1 MSSVVV
7 RFRRAVCR
15 RVRHRWGTEWKKAN
29 VDWYAHSFGLSIQG
43 SCYPHTE
50 NFLDLDPVYKDAYG
64 QPLVRMTF
72 DWRDNETKMSAYVTK
87 KMEAIAKAMGADIVG
102 PAAPRKSPFD
112 TRIYQTTHIV
122 GGTTMGTDPE
132 TSVVSPRLQHWDA
145 QNLFIVG
152 ASVFQHNSGYN
163 PTGPLAAM
171 ALRLGDDLVQYI
183 QRPRML

>member
-87 KMEAIAKAMGADIVG
+87 KMEAIAKGMGPTSWA
-102 PAAPRKSPFD
+102 
-112 TRIYQTTHIV
+112 
-122 GGTTMGTDPE
+122 GGT
-132 TSVVSPRLQHWDA
+132 A
-145 QNLFIVG
+145 QEPV
-152 ASVFQHNSGYN
+152 
-163 PTGPLAAM
+163 
-171 ALRLGDDLVQYI
+171 
-183 QRPRML
+183 